1 MIGYEDLLYI
11 LFAFLAA
18 AADILSGLI
27 ALHPKFREIS
37 KRYAIALASGIVVT
51 AAFIELLPASDI
63 TNNAIFVVLG
73 FFSFYFI
80 EKVTMLHAC
89 GEDECESHNMGMAAV
104 AGMASDNLV
113 DGIGI
118 AVAYLTDVSFGLAV
132 TIAVVIHEIPQ
143 GMASTVLMQKAGYK
157 RKKILTV
164 LTLAGIAY
172 PIGALLSTFIPADLY
187 TIFIA
192 FIAGDFIY
200 IGAGDL
206 LGEAHRR
213 FNYKVVIATILG
225 AIFFIVIEFLI

>member
-1 MIGYEDLLYI
+1 MLYI
-11 LFAFLAA
+11 LATLIAA
-18 AADILSGLI
+18 VADILSGVI

-37 KRYAIALASGIVVT
+37 KRYAIAVASGIVVS

-63 TNNAIFVVLG
+63 ANNAIFVVLG

-80 EKVTMLHAC
+80 EKIIMLHAC
-89 GEDECESHNMGMAAV
+89 GEDECESHNMGLAAV
-104 AGMASDNLV
+104 VGMASDNLV

-118 AVAYLTDVSFGLAV
+118 AIAFITDISFGLAV

-143 GMASTVLMQKAGYK
+143 GMASTVLMQKAGYHQ
-157 RKKILTV
+157 KKILIV
-164 LTLAGIAY
+164 LALAGIAY
-172 PIGALLSTFIPADLY
+172 PIGALISIFIPENLY

-206 LGEAHRR
+206 LGEAHKR

-225 AIFFIVIEFLI
+225 ATFFIVIESLI

>member
-1 MIGYEDLLYI
+1 MLYI
-11 LFAFLAA
+11 LAA
-18 AADILSGLI
+18 LIAAVADILSGVL

-37 KRYAIALASGIVVT
+37 KRYAIAVASGIVIS

-63 TNNAIFVVLG
+63 ENNAIFVVLG

-80 EKVTMLHAC
+80 EKITLLHAC
-89 GEDECESHNMGMAAV
+89 GEDECESHNMGLAAV

-118 AVAYLTDVSFGLAV
+118 AIAFITDISFGLAV

-143 GMASTVLMQKAGYK
+143 GMASTVLMQKAGYH
-157 RKKILTV
+157 RKKILIV
-164 LTLAGIAY
+164 LALAGIAY
-172 PIGALLSTFIPADLY
+172 PIGALISVFIPENLY

-225 AIFFIVIEFLI
+225 AIFFIVIESLI

>member
-1 MIGYEDLLYI
+1 MLYLI
-11 LFAFLAA
+11 AAFLAA
-18 AADILSGLI
+18 AADILSGIL
-27 ALHPKFREIS
+27 AMHPKFREIS
-37 KRYAIALASGIVVT
+37 KRYAVALASGIVVS

-80 EKVTMLHAC
+80 EKITMLHTC
-89 GEDECESHNMGMAAV
+89 GEDECESHNMGLAAV
-104 AGMASDNLV
+104 AGMASDNIV

-118 AVAYLTDVSFGLAV
+118 AVAFITDLSFGLAV

-143 GMASTVLMQKAGYK
+143 GMASTVLMQKAGYHK
-157 RKKILTV
+157 KKILMI
-164 LTLAGIAY
+164 LTLAGISY
-172 PIGALLSTFIPADLY
+172 PIGALISVFIPANLY

-206 LGEAHRR
+206 LGESHRR

-225 AIFFIVIEFLI
+225 AIFFIVIEFLL